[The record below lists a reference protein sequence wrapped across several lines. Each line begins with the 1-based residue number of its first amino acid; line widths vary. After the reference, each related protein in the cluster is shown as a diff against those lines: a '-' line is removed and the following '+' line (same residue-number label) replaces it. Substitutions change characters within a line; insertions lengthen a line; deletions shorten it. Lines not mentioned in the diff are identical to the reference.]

1 MENPLAMSA
10 DSDQAWANALALVT
24 AYELGR
30 ESACE
35 AVLPQDLYELR
46 RATVALA
53 VMANALAVSRAKSL
67 GVSTDAVLQ
76 SIGKSVLGSMR
87 DQKD

>member
-1 MENPLAMSA
+1 VSV

-35 AVLPQDLYELR
+35 AVLPQDLDELR
-46 RATVALA
+46 KATVALA
-53 VMANALAVSRAKSL
+53 VMANALAVTRAHSM
-67 GVSTDAVLQ
+67 GVSVDVVLQ
-76 SIGKSVLGSMR
+76 SIGKTVLGSMR
-87 DQKD
+87 NQKE